1 MKNDKRGESMGITI
15 YAKGVD
21 RSFDCGYIGFAHLR
35 NRICEVYDKDLYN
48 VYSDMKMCALYT
60 SEWTAKINA
69 ICNLK
74 QFPDEDKDILDFF
87 FESDC
92 EGKISYKTCKK
103 IYDLI
108 KDIDFGGRIFT
119 YAACSDGKDY
129 EHLKEF
135 LNECYR
141 KRVSMRWG

>member
-1 MKNDKRGESMGITI
+1 MKNDKSGESMGITI

-135 LNECYR
+135 LNECYQ